1 MALSLHELRCVPS
14 HGRGA
19 LYENIDLRL
28 EAGECCCILGATGVG
43 KSTLLRHVAG
53 LELFGSSGE
62 VRIHGTGGQE
72 GTGRVGLILQNPET
86 QFLCPDVGSELAFGL
101 ENLCLPPAGMEGRMR
116 RALERVGLDVALST
130 PVRHLSMGQKYKLLL
145 ACFLVMDPDLL
156 LLDEPCAQL
165 DADGIAA
172 LAGMLTEFLGAGACV
187 LMCEH
192 EPGPLARLATSIHEL
207 RDGGLRAAAAPA
219 RPRVAPPDWRPDGK
233 TVVEVRGVSL
243 RRGTRTLWSGLD
255 LSVRAGEIMLL
266 CGPNGCGKST
276 LLRVLT
282 GFQAVHGGEVRV
294 FGASPRP
301 AALRGRLGILHQN
314 PGRQLTAD
322 TVAEEVGFAL
332 RQRRISAPDRAG
344 RVAAWLDR
352 LGLGAFAERSPF
364 QLSYGEQHLTAL
376 ASVLAVEPEVL
387 LLDDPLAGLDAP
399 SVERMW
405 TVLQNVARR
414 GTAIVCA
421 MHREP
426 ESHGAH
432 RAYFLDAGG
441 VGDV

>member
-1 MALSLHELRCVPS
+1 MALSLHDLRCVPS

-53 LELFGSSGE
+53 LDLFGASGA
-62 VRIHGTGGQE
+62 VRICGSGDQDTA
-72 GTGRVGLILQNPET
+72 GRVGLILQNPET

-116 RALERVGLDVALST
+116 RALERVGLDIALST
-130 PVRHLSMGQKYKLLL
+130 PVRELSMGQKYKLLL
-145 ACFLVMDPDLL
+145 ACFLAMDPDLL

-165 DADGIAA
+165 DADGVMA
-172 LAGMLTEFLGAGACV
+172 LAGVLTEFLGAGGCV

-192 EPGPLARLATSIHEL
+192 EPGPLASLATSIHEL
-207 RDGGLRAAAAPA
+207 RDGGLRAAGGPT
-219 RPRVAPPDWRPDGK
+219 RPRVVSPDWRPGE
-233 TVVEVRGVSL
+233 TAVVEVRGASV
-243 RRGTRTLWSGLD
+243 RRGTRTLWSGLE
-255 LSVRAGEIMLL
+255 LSVRVGEIVLL

-276 LLRVLT
+276 LLRALT
-282 GFQAVHGGEVRV
+282 GFQAMDSGDVRV
-294 FGASPRP
+294 FGAPPRP

-314 PGRQLTAD
+314 PGRQLAAD

-332 RQRRISAPDRAG
+332 RQRRISVSGRAE
-344 RVAAWLDR
+344 RVAAWLEC
-352 LGLGAFAERSPF
+352 LGLGALAERPPF

-387 LLDDPLAGLDAP
+387 LLDDPLAGLDTP

-405 TVLQNVARR
+405 AVLQHVARR
-414 GTAIVCA
+414 GTTIVCA

-432 RAYFLDAGG
+432 G
-441 VGDV
+441 VCHLRSGEARDV

>member
-1 MALSLHELRCVPS
+1 MALSLHDLRCVPS

-19 LYENIDLRL
+19 LYENVDLRL
-28 EAGECCCILGATGVG
+28 EAGECCCLLGATGVG

-53 LELFGSSGE
+53 LDLVGVSGE
-62 VRIHGTGGQE
+62 VRIHGQAGADAA
-72 GTGRVGLILQNPET
+72 GRVGLILQNPET

-172 LAGMLTEFLGAGACV
+172 LAGVLTEFLGAGGCV

-207 RDGGLRAAAAPA
+207 RGGGLHPA
-219 RPRVAPPDWRPDGK
+219 SGPVRPRVAPPDWRPGEK
-233 TVVEVRGVSL
+233 TAVEVRGASV
-243 RRGTRTLWSGLD
+243 RRGGRLVWADLD
-255 LSVRAGEIMLL
+255 LTVRAGEIVLL

-276 LLRVLT
+276 LLRILT
-282 GFQAVHGGEVRV
+282 GFEAVDDGQVRV

-322 TVAEEVGFAL
+322 TVAEEVGFSL
-332 RQRRISAPDRAG
+332 RQRRIPAPDRAG

-352 LGLGAFAERSPF
+352 LGLGALAERSPF

-399 SVERMW
+399 AMERMW
-405 TVLQNVARR
+405 TVLQSVARR
-414 GTAIVCA
+414 GTAIVFA
-421 MHREP
+421 MHRKP
-426 ESHGAH
+426 ENHGAH
-432 RAYFLDAGG
+432 GVCHLRSGG
-441 VGDV
+441 ARHV